1 MNCEYLLDVM
11 AETVQ
16 EPHNKIGVGITVS
29 LRGKQGVG
37 KSFFVENFGKLFGDS
52 FVEVDTI
59 ESISSHFNSILWNKI
74 VVFGDEAMWGGDKT
88 SRDKVKGLITSDVII
103 IERKFKDTFSAKNYC
118 RLFLATNADW
128 SAPVERR
135 EIEGTLFSMCRTSI
149 YGIPSSSERFKP
161 T

>member
-1 MNCEYLLDVM
+1 M
-11 AETVQ
+11 AQTVQ

-103 IERKFKDTFSAKNYC
+103 IERKFKDTFSAKNYSGC
-118 RLFLATNADW
+118 FL
-128 SAPVERR
+128 PQMPIGPLQLRR

-149 YGIPSSSERFKP
+149 YGIPSTLE
-161 T
+161 